1 MQSLGHWIFN
11 ASRSSV
17 HPSFDSQDSDDHAVE
32 GLASGGAI
40 EYVVVAFKGFLF
52 HSICKI

>member
-11 ASRSSV
+11 VSRSSV

-52 HSICKI
+52 HSTCKI